1 MWRRSMPNPRNPA
14 RLSIEAEV
22 AMFALVK
29 ANVAPRC
36 VPTRHLSKTS
46 ALYAPP
52 APKRLARRRATQ
64 PERPTYY
71 LRTSRG
77 DDAMWGVSPVRG
89 VRDHGGSKPQGQRR
103 ALS

>member
-1 MWRRSMPNPRNPA
+1 MPNRRNPA

-36 VPTRHLSKTS
+36 APTPFQDQRSIGT
-46 ALYAPP
+46 P
-52 APKRLARRRATQ
+52 ASKRLARRRAPQ

-89 VRDHGGSKPQGQRR
+89 ARDHGGSKPQGQRR